1 MSIEI
6 IDTKIEA
13 EMTVTDIQTKG
24 TSIGN
29 EIRNIMIRKTNT
41 ISINHLGWKVK
52 ADKSNNYAR
61 MKNSN
66 I

>member
-6 IDTKIEA
+6 IDIKIEA

-29 EIRNIMIRKTNT
+29 EIRNIMIRKTET
-41 ISINHLGWKVK
+41 ISTNNLGWKVK
-52 ADKSNNYAR
+52 AVKSNNYAR